1 MSGALRLR
9 AEEEPDLYPAM
20 LARQTLNKT
29 VLDQIVTDMPRTFP
43 NNSHFDSTN
52 PASLQAPLLRI
63 LRALANTNP
72 KVGYCQVPKEGLSF
86 LKIYTKLDILAK
98 TVLRIR
104 NVNPGFEFFPSR
116 IQIFSIPDSNFFHPG

>member
-1 MSGALRLR
+1 VSGALRLR
-9 AEEEPDLYPAM
+9 AEEEPDLYPSM
-20 LARQTLNKT
+20 LALQTLNKT

-72 KVGYCQVPKEGLSF
+72 KVGYCQVGRSQF
-86 LKIYTKLDILAK
+86 LKDLNEA
-98 TVLRIR
+98 
-104 NVNPGFEFFPSR
+104 
-116 IQIFSIPDSNFFHPG
+116 

>member
-9 AEEEPDLYPAM
+9 AEEEPDLYPSM
-20 LARQTLNKT
+20 LSLQTLNKT

-72 KVGYCQVPKEGLSF
+72 KVGYCQVGWRQF
-86 LKIYTKLDILAK
+86 FKISTKLDILAK
-98 TVLRIR
+98 TVVRIR
-104 NVNPGFEFFPSR
+104 V
-116 IQIFSIPDSNFFHPG
+116 FHPGSGS